1 MSKLISLE
9 ITPRDTVYSR
19 RGCLCGLHVRYCWI
33 AVSPGYLTKSRGLG
47 VATLTLLGEDEIW
60 NICAE
65 FERVNDK
72 SFMSIFMLL
81 P

>member
-1 MSKLISLE
+1 M
-9 ITPRDTVYSR
+9 
-19 RGCLCGLHVRYCWI
+19 RYCWI

-47 VATLTLLGEDEIW
+47 VATLTLLGEDEMW